1 MKLAYSQLDKHL
13 ASGKLAAAY
22 VLRGDQDLFRE
33 LALDEIRKTALGD
46 TADEFNLERFDGEKA
61 SAESLVMAANT
72 LPLLGLTGLTGGS
85 GQHRVLVVRRAK
97 RLVEGAQAEALVGY
111 LKDPSPQTVLVMEL
125 ESSPDG
131 RRKAWKEIEK
141 RVTVVQCDSL
151 KEWEI
156 EEWVAAQAR
165 DRKLPLDAEAI
176 RYLASEFGSDLR
188 RQLGELEK
196 ISLYAGNQRLDG
208 QELASLL
215 GRGKAQSIFKFTDA
229 VASRQAAVALKQL
242 GRLLDEGEPAL
253 RILALLDR
261 VLGQLL
267 VAKEF
272 GAGRGRSGQ
281 LMKVLRVPPKAAD
294 NIARWSDRYLEQE
307 LLDAIEGLARCDRQ
321 LKSSGT
327 PARLIL
333 EGFVL
338 SVCGA
343 GKSRGNRG
351 RLPSVIPSRQ

>member
-33 LALDEIRKTALGD
+33 LALNEIRKTALGD
-46 TADEFNLERFDGEKA
+46 TTDEFNLERFDGEKT
-61 SAESLVMAANT
+61 SAELLVMAANT
-72 LPLLGLTGLTGGS
+72 LPLLGLTGGS

-156 EEWVAAQAR
+156 EDWVAEQAR

-196 ISLYAGNQRLDG
+196 ISLYAGTQRLDG
-208 QELASLL
+208 QELASLQ

-281 LMKVLRVPPKAAD
+281 LMKVLRVPTQG
-294 NIARWSDRYLEQE
+294 RGQHRSLV
-307 LLDAIEGLARCDRQ
+307 G
-321 LKSSGT
+321 S
-327 PARLIL
+327 
-333 EGFVL
+333 L
-338 SVCGA
+338 SGA
-343 GKSRGNRG
+343 GTVGRHRRLGTLRSSVEEQRNPCAFDTRGFRALGLRG
-351 RLPSVIPSRQ
+351 GEVGR

>member
-13 ASGKLAAAY
+13 ASGKLASAY
-22 VLRGDQDLFRE
+22 VLRGDQDLLRE
-33 LALDEIRKTALGD
+33 LALDQLWKTALGD
-46 TADEFNLERFDGEKA
+46 AADEFNLERYDGEKTT
-61 SAESLVMAANT
+61 AESLVMAANT
-72 LPLLGLTGLTGGS
+72 LPLLALAGAGGRY
-85 GQHRVLVVRRAK
+85 RVLVVRRAK

-141 RVTVVQCDSL
+141 RVTVVQCDPP

-156 EEWVAAQAR
+156 EEWVAEQAR
-165 DRKLPLDAEAI
+165 LRRIPLDTETV
-176 RYLASEFGSDLR
+176 RYLAAEFGSDLR

-196 ISLYAGNQRLDG
+196 ISLYAGAQKLDG

-215 GRGKAQSIFKFTDA
+215 GRGKAQSVFRFTDA

-267 VAKEF
+267 IAKEF
-272 GAGRGRSGQ
+272 GPGRGRSGQ
-281 LMKVLRVPPKAAD
+281 LMKVLRVPPRAAD
-294 NIARWSDRYLEQE
+294 NISRWSDRYQEQD

-338 SVCGA
+338 AVCGA
-343 GKSRGNRG
+343 RKPESGKG
-351 RLPSVIPSRQ
+351 LPSVIPSPR

>member
-22 VLRGDQDLFRE
+22 VLRGDQDLLRE
-33 LALDEIRKTALGD
+33 LALGEIRKAALGD
-46 TADEFNLERFDGEKA
+46 TSDEFDFNLERFDGEKTT
-61 SAESLVMAANT
+61 AESLVMAANT
-72 LPLLGLTGLTGGS
+72 LPLLGLAGGG
-85 GQHRVLVVRRAK
+85 GQHRVLIVKRAK

-141 RVTVVQCDSL
+141 QVTVVQCDPP

-156 EEWVAAQAR
+156 EEWVAGQAR
-165 DRKLPLDAEAI
+165 IRKLPLDAEAA

-196 ISLYAGNQRLDG
+196 ISLYAGAEKLDG

-281 LMKVLRVPPKAAD
+281 LMKVLRVPPRAAD
-294 NIARWSDRYLEQE
+294 NIALWSDRYQEQD

-338 SVCGA
+338 SVCGT
-343 GKSRGNRG
+343 GNRRG
-351 RLPSVIPSRQ
+351 LPSVIPSRL

>member
-22 VLRGDQDLFRE
+22 VLRGEQDLLRE
-33 LALDEIRKTALGD
+33 LALGEIRKTALGD
-46 TADEFNLERFDGEKA
+46 TSDEFDFNLERFDGEKTTP
-61 SAESLVMAANT
+61 ESLVIAANT
-72 LPLLGLTGLTGGS
+72 LPLLGLAGGG
-85 GQHRVLVVRRAK
+85 GQHRVLIVKRAK
-97 RLVEGAQAEALVGY
+97 RLVEGSQAEALVGY

-141 RVTVVQCDSL
+141 QVVVVQCDPP
-151 KEWEI
+151 KDWEV
-156 EEWVAAQAR
+156 EEWVAGQAR
-165 DRKLPLDAEAI
+165 IRKLPLDADAV
-176 RYLASEFGSDLR
+176 RYLAKEFGSDLR

-196 ISLYAGNQRLDG
+196 ISLYAGGEKLDG

-229 VASRQAAVALKQL
+229 VASRQVAVALKQL

-267 VAKEF
+267 LAKEF
-272 GAGRGRSGQ
+272 GAGRGRSSQ
-281 LMKVLRVPPKAAD
+281 LMKVLRVPPRAAD
-294 NIARWSDRYLEQE
+294 NIALWSDRYRERD

-327 PARLIL
+327 PSRLIL

-338 SVCGA
+338 SVCGT
-343 GKSRGNRG
+343 GN
-351 RLPSVIPSRQ
+351 

>member
-13 ASGKLAAAY
+13 ESGKFAAAY
-22 VLRGDQDLFRE
+22 AVRGDQDLLRE
-33 LALDEIRKTALGD
+33 IALEQIWKNALGE
-46 TADEFNLERFDGEKA
+46 TEEAFNLERFDGEKA

-72 LPLLGLTGLTGGS
+72 LPLLGLAGGS
-85 GQHRVLVVRRAK
+85 GQRRVLVVKRAK

-141 RVTVVQCDSL
+141 HVTVVQCDPP

-156 EEWVAAQAR
+156 EEWVAEQAR
-165 DRKLPLDAEAI
+165 MRKIPLDTEAV
-176 RYLASEFGSDLR
+176 RYLAGEFGSDLR
-188 RQLGELEK
+188 RQLAELEK
-196 ISLYAGNQRLDG
+196 ISLYAGAQRLNG

-215 GRGKAQSIFKFTDA
+215 GRGKAQSIFRFTDA
-229 VASRQAAVALKQL
+229 VASREPALALKQL

-267 VAKEF
+267 IAKEF
-272 GAGRGRSGQ
+272 GAGRGRSSQ
-281 LMKVLRVPPKAAD
+281 LMKVLRVPPRAAD
-294 NIARWSDRYLEQE
+294 NIARWSDRYEE
-307 LLDAIEGLARCDRQ
+307 ADLLKAVEGLARCDRQ

-338 SVCGA
+338 SVCGTQSKRA
-343 GKSRGNRG
+343 SIRYTLSPSGRG
-351 RLPSVIPSRQ
+351 

>member
-22 VLRGDQDLFRE
+22 LLSGDQDLLRE
-33 LALDEIRKTALGD
+33 LALEEIVKTALGESS
-46 TADEFNLERFDGEKA
+46 ADFNLERYDGEKTT
-61 SAESLVMAANT
+61 AESLVMAANT
-72 LPLLGLTGLTGGS
+72 LPLLGLTATAGDR
-85 GQHRVLVVRRAK
+85 RVLVVRRAK

-141 RVTVVQCDSL
+141 LVTVVQCDSL
-151 KEWEI
+151 KEWQV
-156 EEWVAAQAR
+156 EEWVAEQAR
-165 DRKLPLDAEAI
+165 LRELPLDSEAI

-196 ISLYAGNQRLDG
+196 ISLYAGREKLDV
-208 QELASLL
+208 QELAVLL

-242 GRLLDEGEPAL
+242 GRLLEEGEPPL

-267 VAKEF
+267 VAKELSHKS
-272 GAGRGRSGQ
+272 GRSGQ
-281 LMKVLRVPPKAAD
+281 LMKVLRVPPRAAE
-294 NIARWSDRYLEQE
+294 NIARWSDRYEE
-307 LLDAIEGLARCDRQ
+307 KDLLDAIEGLSGCDRQ
-321 LKSSGT
+321 LKTSGT

-333 EGFVL
+333 EGLVL
-338 SVCGA
+338 SVCGV
-343 GKSRGNRG
+343 GKPRGLSSRM
-351 RLPSVIPSRQ
+351 